1 MSGPE
6 DDDDPTIPDRQ
17 VPFHAPPDVAID
29 LPIDEEA
36 LLDAPTLIREWAASL
51 DEVDYFTLLQ
61 LPREP
66 LPDEEG
72 VRAAWRAFALAFHPD
87 RHRDAPEEVRRA
99 ATIVFQRGAEAY
111 HVLQDPVA
119 MRSYVE
125 QLDATGALR
134 MTHDQ
139 LEQSRREGDRSRA
152 QDLVHSP
159 AARAFA
165 EKADEALAAGK
176 LEAARLQLQLALVR
190 ESGNARLEALLRDV
204 DAQIAANKSSP
215 RSG

>member
-17 VPFHAPPDVAID
+17 VPFHAPPDID
-29 LPIDEEA
+29 LSIDDEA

-51 DEVDYFTLLQ
+51 EEVDYFVLLQ
-61 LPREP
+61 LPRDP
-66 LPDEEG
+66 LPDEER
-72 VRAAWRAFALAFHPD
+72 VREAWRVFALAFHPD
-87 RHRDAPEEVRRA
+87 RHRDAPEDVRRA
-99 ATIVFQRGAEAY
+99 STLVFQRGAEAY
-111 HVLQDPVA
+111 HVLQDPAA

-125 QLDATGALR
+125 QLGATGALR
-134 MTHDQ
+134 MTHEQ
-139 LEQSRREGDRSRA
+139 VQQSRREGDRSRA

-176 LEAARLQLQLALVR
+176 LEAARLQLQLALMR
-190 ESGNARLEALLRDV
+190 EAGNARLEALLRDV
-204 DAQIAANKSSP
+204 DAQIAAHKSS
-215 RSG
+215 R